1 MDFLKKI
8 SRNDLEESDDDFGGG
23 EVIDEEEEDIVYD
36 LHDRGEFDQNDAN
49 DLSRHEVRSSWSS
62 SEEALDN
69 CEGLIFNVPLEGSP
83 RCSQRVAAEGR
94 DPTRDPLNNVT
105 ARCEKILFLLFLWFL
120 LSLLL
125 SLLLLLLLFILLPLL
140 LLLWL

>member
-1 MDFLKKI
+1 MI
-8 SRNDLEESDDDFGGG
+8 DDEDG
-23 EVIDEEEEDIVYD
+23 EAEDAVYD

-105 ARCEKILFLLFLWFL
+105 ARCEQILFLLMLVFL

-125 SLLLLLLLFILLPLL
+125 SLLLLFL
-140 LLLWL
+140 

>member
-1 MDFLKKI
+1 MFSNKK

-23 EVIDEEEEDIVYD
+23 EVIDDEEDGDGDAEDVVYD

-94 DPTRDPLNNVT
+94 DPTRDPLNYVT
-105 ARCEKILFLLFLWFL
+105 ARCEQILFLLFLWFL

-125 SLLLLLLLFILLPLL
+125 SLLLLL
-140 LLLWL
+140 